1 MQRRFTTIC
10 ISQNATRD
18 QIIKYLDL
26 VALRKLDEEVKQ
38 SNEGNHNSQKHTHT
52 KPWHMVKNR
61 LHSLI
66 LHEAPSKMNW
76 YHFSTTVRC
85 YIHNSTS
92 EFYGCSISF
101 ASNSLCLHAIYNTF
115 GVRYYGRKTEVNST
129 IQYIWILLRF
139 YRSPLRIW
147 A

>member
-66 LHEAPSKMNW
+66 LHEPRRSKTN
-76 YHFSTTVRC
+76 
-85 YIHNSTS
+85 
-92 EFYGCSISF
+92 
-101 ASNSLCLHAIYNTF
+101 
-115 GVRYYGRKTEVNST
+115 
-129 IQYIWILLRF
+129 
-139 YRSPLRIW
+139 
-147 A
+147 